1 MAAAGE
7 PGSGLADLDLEDLM
21 NIEVTSVSKRLEK
34 MSQAASAIYVITNED
49 IRRSGATT
57 IPDLLRTVPGLE
69 VASIDASKWAITSRG
84 FNGRF
89 ANKLLVLIDGMSVY
103 TPQFSGVY
111 WETRDVPLEDIER
124 IEVIRGPGAT
134 LWGANAVNGVINI
147 ITKKASE
154 TQGGSMTAG
163 GGSEEQGFGGVRYGG
178 KLGDDAFY
186 RIYTKYFNRDDFPN
200 ASGVE
205 GADDWRVLRGGFR
218 IDWDPTD
225 VDALT
230 LQGDVYDGSQGER
243 STILMNDGPPEMPLV
258 FRTPNRKIDVSG
270 GNLLSRWHRK
280 LSESSDLTLQLYYD
294 RTERMDPLIIS
305 EIRDTID
312 VDMQHSFAFGDRQR
326 IIWGLG
332 YRYTADENSN
342 SFALG
347 MDPDERADD
356 LFSAFFQDEITL
368 IPDRLAFTL
377 GSKVEH
383 NDYTGWE
390 GQPSARLR
398 WTPNP
403 NHTVWAAVSRAV
415 RTPSRAESD
424 VRILTLGT
432 EPLEL
437 PNGMVIPPYNYLL
450 SLQGSRDFESEDL
463 VAYELGYR
471 LQATERLY
479 LDFAT
484 FYNDYS
490 HLRTLEP
497 GMPDFMVL
505 PPVFPLIGGNK
516 MKGESHGI
524 EITADYNALDW
535 WRLTAGYTYLR
546 MNLHLEDDSMDPT
559 DPESAE
565 GENPQNQCFLQS
577 RVDLPKN
584 VEFDTILRYVDNLP
598 SFDVHGYV
606 TLDVRL
612 GWKPTKNLDLSI
624 VGRNLLDNQHL
635 EYRST
640 AFVNTEPTEVPRS
653 VYGKVTWSF

>member
-1 MAAAGE
+1 MSIYRHSVGKNRSHLNCARKTGHSLSIRLLKATGLFLFSLILTPLPMAAAGE

-69 VASIDASKWAITSRG
+69 VASIDASQWAITSRG

-383 NDYTGWE
+383 NDGRASPARDSDGRPIPITRYGR
-390 GQPSARLR
+390 PSPGRSGPRPA
-398 WTPNP
+398 
-403 NHTVWAAVSRAV
+403 
-415 RTPSRAESD
+415 PS
-424 VRILTLGT
+424 
-432 EPLEL
+432 
-437 PNGMVIPPYNYLL
+437 
-450 SLQGSRDFESEDL
+450 
-463 VAYELGYR
+463 
-471 LQATERLY
+471 
-479 LDFAT
+479 
-484 FYNDYS
+484 
-490 HLRTLEP
+490 
-497 GMPDFMVL
+497 
-505 PPVFPLIGGNK
+505 
-516 MKGESHGI
+516 
-524 EITADYNALDW
+524 
-535 WRLTAGYTYLR
+535 
-546 MNLHLEDDSMDPT
+546 PT
-559 DPESAE
+559 SA
-565 GENPQNQCFLQS
+565 S
-577 RVDLPKN
+577 
-584 VEFDTILRYVDNLP
+584 
-598 SFDVHGYV
+598 
-606 TLDVRL
+606 
-612 GWKPTKNLDLSI
+612 
-624 VGRNLLDNQHL
+624 
-635 EYRST
+635 
-640 AFVNTEPTEVPRS
+640 
-653 VYGKVTWSF
+653 